1 MAQDAETQNY
11 QANRDALIKN
21 WQPEVK
27 SDQEQTSPL
36 PTQESVVSKAQFLS
50 EFINKSDKKLV

>member
-11 QANRDALIKN
+11 QANRQALIKN

-27 SDQEQTSPL
+27 SDQAENSPL
-36 PTQESVVSKAQFLS
+36 PAQEAVVSKAQFLG
-50 EFINKSDKKLV
+50 EFINNSDKKLV